1 MSIDWCIETFEELE
15 STQDVLMRGVEDARY
30 SEGKVVRAIRQTKGR
45 GRHGRTWEESDGNL
59 YFSFA
64 ISPNISADK
73 VGHISLLTGLSLCQT
88 ISSIVTKTC
97 TPLIKW
103 PNDILIDKNKCA
115 GILIETPAISS
126 SGLIEHFVI
135 GIGINV
141 VSAPIE
147 EAVSL
152 SEYQC
157 ELEAE
162 GILIAFLQHFDK
174 NYSALKQRGFEPI
187 RQEWLKNSFTAGQ
200 NITVKHDKQHIRGSF
215 ETVDL
220 SGNLVILCDDT
231 HKKRTVTCGDVF
243 LV

>member
-15 STQDVLMRGVEDARY
+15 STQDVLMRGVEDTRY
-30 SEGKVVRAIRQTKGR
+30 SEGKVVRVLRQTKGR

-64 ISPNISADK
+64 ISPNISADEI
-73 VGHISLLTGLSLCQT
+73 GHISLLTGLSVYEA
-88 ISSIVTKTC
+88 ISSIVTKKC

-103 PNDILIDKNKCA
+103 PNDILIDQKKCA
-115 GILIETPAISS
+115 GILIETPSVSS

-135 GIGINV
+135 GIGVNV

-147 EAVSL
+147 GAVSL
-152 SEYQC
+152 SEYHC

-174 NYSALKQRGFEPI
+174 NYSTLKQHGFEPI
-187 RQEWLKNSFTAGQ
+187 RQEWLKNSFSAGQ
-200 NITVKHDKQHIRGSF
+200 HITVKQDKQRIHGAF
-215 ETVDL
+215 ETIDP

-231 HKKRTVTCGDVF
+231 HQKRTVTCGDVF